1 MPDRVEK
8 PSHIRP
14 LLPPAEF
21 EERPPRERDS
31 GRRPPSKPKKE
42 GPEERP
48 PENGK
53 GQVVD
58 VTV

>member
-8 PSHIRP
+8 PPEIRP

-21 EERPPRERDS
+21 EERPGREKESERK
-31 GRRPPSKPKKE
+31 RPLSKKKKDAE
-42 GPEERP
+42 GRP
-48 PENGK
+48 PEDGK
-53 GQVVD
+53 GKVID